1 MYRFFTDSNQIDIE
15 NKTVFIT
22 GSDFNHIKNVL
33 RMKEGDEVSVMI
45 PGCESEYRCEI
56 ASFAEE
62 EVKLTIRFIKES
74 NVELPCEVIL
84 YQALPKS
91 DKMELIITK
100 SVELGVAS
108 IVPVATKRA
117 VVKLDSERSGKKIAR
132 WNAISE
138 AAAKQSKRAII
149 PDVADVMSMEEAL
162 SDCSDCE
169 VKIIP
174 YELSDPDL
182 MNRTRSIIGKIAP
195 GEKVAVFIGPEG
207 GFTEEEIKLATDAGC
222 EPITLGHRILRTE
235 TAGIVVLSWIMYNAE
250 S

>member
-1 MYRFFTDSNQIDIE
+1 MYRFFTDSNQIDIA
-15 NKTVFIT
+15 NKTALIT

-33 RMKEGDEVSVMI
+33 RMKEGDEVSVMV
-45 PGCESEYRCEI
+45 PGDGNEYRCEI
-56 ASFAEE
+56 ASFTDE
-62 EVKLTIRFIKES
+62 EVRLTIRFVKES
-74 NVELPCEVIL
+74 DVELPCEVVL

-100 SVELGVAS
+100 SVELGVTK

-138 AAAKQSKRAII
+138 TAAKQSKRAII
-149 PDVADVMSMEEAL
+149 PQVANIMSMEEAL
-162 SDCSDCE
+162 SDCADFE

-182 MNRTRSIIGKIAP
+182 MNRTRDVIAGITPGK
-195 GEKVAVFIGPEG
+195 KVAVFIGPEG
-207 GFTEEEIKLATDAGC
+207 GFTEEEINLATDAGC
-222 EPITLGHRILRTE
+222 EPVTLGHRILRTE
-235 TAGIVVLSWIMYNAE
+235 TAGIVVLSWIMYNVE
-250 S
+250 P

>member
-1 MYRFFTDSNQIDIE
+1 MYRFFTNSNQIDIA
-15 NKTVFIT
+15 NKTALIT

-33 RMKEGDEVSVMI
+33 RMKEGDEVSVMV
-45 PGCESEYRCEI
+45 PGDGNEYRCEI
-56 ASFAEE
+56 ASFTDE
-62 EVKLTIRFIKES
+62 EVRLTIRFVKES
-74 NVELPCEVIL
+74 DVELPCEVVL

-100 SVELGVAS
+100 SVELGVTK

-138 AAAKQSKRAII
+138 TAAKQSKRAII
-149 PDVADVMSMEEAL
+149 PQVANIMSMEEAL
-162 SDCSDCE
+162 SDCADFE

-182 MNRTRSIIGKIAP
+182 MNRTRDVIAGITPGK
-195 GEKVAVFIGPEG
+195 KVAVFIGPEG
-207 GFTEEEIKLATDAGC
+207 GFTEEEINLATDAGC
-222 EPITLGHRILRTE
+222 EPVTLGHRILRTE
-235 TAGIVVLSWIMYNAE
+235 TAGIVVLSWIMYNVE
-250 S
+250 P